1 MLLVIRWIVREFMV
15 LYATGISR
23 CTAELAFKFH
33 VISKGEG
40 SCCCSTLS

>member
-1 MLLVIRWIVREFMV
+1 MLLVIRWIVRESMV
-15 LYATGISR
+15 LYAISR

>member
-15 LYATGISR
+15 LYAISR

-33 VISKGEG
+33 VSSDGEG